1 MCNGPAA
8 LMPGGA
14 RLRAAKVRR
23 PALLAS
29 AAFLALVACGPA
41 RAADPTPT
49 AATPNAAT
57 PSPATPA
64 VGYDPQDTVVQQV
77 IVTGSRNLTGVLE
90 KRDSDVAFGLDKP
103 LVDTPR
109 SVTAISD
116 QLLDRYDIKT
126 VYDFT
131 AVAAGTYTGSYFGV
145 PGSLNIRGTIADT
158 YFMGFQQI
166 TNIATYPTPVDAS
179 SNVDLVRGPPSP
191 AYGAG
196 QIGGYLNFVPK
207 SALGNDAKYL
217 SQPTGAMS
225 LTYGSYNQR
234 EATLE
239 GGAPFTLAGRPAGV
253 YAFLEG
259 IDSDSYYIGQHPKS
273 LTAQLTF
280 NTDLGAN
287 WSLSASAQYINS
299 TGDLKDL
306 GWNRVTQNLIDNG
319 QYVSGT
325 ALTPIVQPGQS
336 FITFADFAAANARAA
351 GGIQQYVLPA
361 FGVFATPNQYTEL
374 NPATV
379 RLVTLSPR
387 QTAISPDDINN
398 ADTPLFYVGL
408 SRALGESG
416 TLKLESFTQ
425 YLDALNYQSVGF
437 ATRFRTTVNEER
449 ITYEDK
455 RDFGEALTLR
465 SMIGASYRFT
475 DAHSDAYLNSG
486 VNVQDRWDLS
496 QPQTPDEIFN
506 AVFAL
511 PNHDGYQWD
520 NATMSRQQDLGFF
533 LLEDL
538 LLFQHLDITG
548 GVRDDNYRLTSID
561 TGPYADA
568 SGAPYTINATTGL
581 PNAYWL
587 STHSSPVSYNISGS
601 IPNQYLVPYITY
613 ARSYSLNVDQGD
625 AIIPALIY
633 DNSAIGASTLAEVG
647 AKTSQ
652 LGGRLYVAFD
662 FYRQENQYLG
672 AHSSGIESQV
682 GEGFEAELRY
692 LVNQFLG
699 ITGTVTDQ
707 HVRQLG
713 SGDGS
718 GPFLVLTPAEAGITG
733 VQGYG
738 GMFETNAKFLGLG
751 NGYDLHTTPRL
762 SASLFATFDYH
773 RAWGLTGGFT
783 YNSWTGGSI
792 PGSIRLPAYTLV
804 KVGAYLMI
812 KGIRADLYV
821 DNLFDQRYFI
831 AEYDVDTNASV
842 LPGVGREVHFKLS
855 KRF

>member
-1 MCNGPAA
+1 
-8 LMPGGA
+8 
-14 RLRAAKVRR
+14 
-23 PALLAS
+23 
-29 AAFLALVACGPA
+29 
-41 RAADPTPT
+41 
-49 AATPNAAT
+49 
-57 PSPATPA
+57 
-64 VGYDPQDTVVQQV
+64 V
-77 IVTGSRNLTGVLE
+77 IVTGARNLTGVLE
-90 KRDSDVAFGLDKP
+90 KRDSQTAFGFDKP

-109 SVTAISD
+109 SVTVISD
-116 QLLDRYDIKT
+116 QLLDRYNIKT

-179 SNVDLVRGPPSP
+179 SSVDLVRGPPSP
-191 AYGAG
+191 AYSAG
-196 QIGGYLNFVPK
+196 QIGGYLNFLPK
-207 SALGNDAKYL
+207 SALGNDEEYL
-217 SQPTGAMS
+217 SRPTGAIS

-234 EATLE
+234 EGTLE
-239 GGAPFTLAGRPAGV
+239 GGAPFTLAGRQAGIYV
-253 YAFLEG
+253 FLEG
-259 IDSDSYYIGQHPKS
+259 VDSDSYYIGQHPKS
-273 LTAQLTF
+273 LTAQVTF
-280 NTDLGAN
+280 NADLGAG
-287 WSLSASAQYINS
+287 WSLSASAQYIDS
-299 TGDLKDL
+299 TGYLKDL
-306 GWNRVTQNLIDNG
+306 GWNRVTQNLINND

-325 ALTPIVQPGQS
+325 ALTPIVQRGQS
-336 FITFADFAAANARAA
+336 FITFADFAAANAKAA

-361 FGVFATPNQYTEL
+361 FGIFATPNQYTTL

-379 RLVTLSPR
+379 RLVALSPR
-387 QTAISPDDINN
+387 QTALSAEDIND
-398 ADTPLFYVGL
+398 AETPLFYVGL
-408 SRALGESG
+408 SHTFGQTG

-437 ATRFRTTVNEER
+437 ATRFQTTVNEER
-449 ITYEDK
+449 ITYDDRRE
-455 RDFGEALTLR
+455 FGSALTLR
-465 SMIGASYRFT
+465 SVVGASYRFT
-475 DAHSDAYLNSG
+475 NAQSDAYLNSG

-496 QPQTPDEIFN
+496 QPQTPDQIFN
-506 AVFAL
+506 AVFGM
-511 PNHDGYQWD
+511 PNFGGYQWD
-520 NATMSRQQDLGFF
+520 DSITSRQQDLGFF

-538 LLFQHLDITG
+538 LLFKHLDITG
-548 GVRDDNYRLTSID
+548 GVRDDNYWLTSID
-561 TGPYADA
+561 TGPDADLD
-568 SGAPYTINATTGL
+568 GAPYTTNAKTGL
-581 PNAYWL
+581 PNANWL
-587 STHSSPVSYNISGS
+587 STHASPVSYNISAS
-601 IPNQYLVPYITY
+601 LPNPYAVPYVTY
-613 ARSYSLNVDQGD
+613 AKSYSLNVDQGD
-625 AIIPALIY
+625 AILPGLIN
-633 DNSAIGASTLAEVG
+633 DNSAIGSSTLEEVG

-652 LGGRLYVAFD
+652 LGGRLYGAFD

-672 AHSSGIESQV
+672 AHSSGIDSQV

-699 ITGTVTDQ
+699 VTGTLTDQ

-713 SGDGS
+713 SGDGI

-733 VQGYG
+733 VEGYG

-773 RAWGLTGGFT
+773 RAWGFTGGFT

-804 KVGAYLMI
+804 KVGAYLMM
-812 KGIRADLYV
+812 KGVRADLYV

-842 LPGVGREVHFKLS
+842 LPGVGREIHFKLS

>member
-1 MCNGPAA
+1 MTAEPAWSAGPA
-8 LMPGGA
+8 
-14 RLRAAKVRR
+14 
-23 PALLAS
+23 PAS
-29 AAFLALVACGPA
+29 VNSVE
-41 RAADPTPT
+41 
-49 AATPNAAT
+49 ATPPTVAG
-57 PSPATPA
+57 S
-64 VGYDPQDTVVQQV
+64 QDVVVQQV
-77 IVTGSRNLTGVLE
+77 VVTGARNLTGVLE
-90 KRDSDVAFGLDKP
+90 KRNSDAAFGVNKP

-109 SVTAISD
+109 SVTVIND
-116 QLLDRYDIKT
+116 QLLDRYNIKT

-131 AVAAGTYTGSYFGV
+131 AVAAGTSTGSYFGI
-145 PGSLNIRGTIADT
+145 PGSLNVRGTIADT

-179 SNVDLVRGPPSP
+179 SSVDLVRGPPSP

-196 QIGGYLNFVPK
+196 QIGGYLNFIPK
-207 SALGNDAKYL
+207 SALENDARYL
-217 SQPTGAMS
+217 NQPTGAMS

-234 EATLE
+234 EGTVE
-239 GGAPFTLAGRPAGV
+239 GGAPFTLAGRQAGIYV
-253 YAFLEG
+253 FLEG
-259 IDSDSYYIGQHPKS
+259 TDSDSYYIGQHPKG
-273 LTAQLTF
+273 LTAQVTL
-280 NTDLGAN
+280 NVDLGPS
-287 WSLSASAQYINS
+287 WDLSASAQYIDS
-299 TGDLKDL
+299 TGYLKDL
-306 GWNRVTQNLIDNG
+306 GWNRVTQNLINND
-319 QYVSGT
+319 QYISGS
-325 ALTPIVQPGQS
+325 ALMPIVQPGQQ
-336 FITFADFAAANARAA
+336 FITIADYQAANAKAP

-361 FGVFATPNQYTEL
+361 LGVLATPNQYTEL

-379 RLVTLSPR
+379 RLVKLSPR

-398 ADTPLFYVGL
+398 ANTPLLYLGL
-408 SRALGESG
+408 SHVFGTSG

-449 ITYEDK
+449 ITYDDK
-455 RDFGEALTLR
+455 RDFGAALKME
-465 SMIGASYRFT
+465 SVIGASYRFT

-486 VNVQDRWDLS
+486 VGSQDRWDLS
-496 QPQTPDEIFN
+496 QPQTSDEIFN
-506 AVFAL
+506 AVFGM

-520 NATMSRQQDLGFF
+520 NATVSRQQDLGLF

-548 GVRDDNYRLTSID
+548 GVRDDNYWLDSID
-561 TGPYADA
+561 TGPFADV
-568 SGAPYTINATTGL
+568 SGAPYTINANTGR

-587 STHSSPVSYNISGS
+587 TSHSNPISYNISAS
-601 IPNQYLVPYITY
+601 FPNPYLVPYITY
-613 ARSYSLNVDQGD
+613 AKSYSLNVDQGD
-625 AIIPALIY
+625 AIIPALIFN
-633 DNSAIGASTLAEVG
+633 NSAIGSSTLAEVG

-652 LGGRLYVAFD
+652 FGGRLYGAFD

-713 SGDGS
+713 AGGGS

-733 VQGYG
+733 IQGYAG
-738 GMFETNAKFLGLG
+738 EFETNAKFLGLG
-751 NGYDLHTTPRL
+751 NGYNLHTTPRL

-773 RAWGLTGGFT
+773 RSWGLTGGFT

-804 KVGAYLMI
+804 KAGAYLMI

-821 DNLFDQRYFI
+821 DNLFDKRYFI
-831 AEYDVDTNASV
+831 AEYDVDSNASV
-842 LPGVGREVHFKLS
+842 LPGIGREVHFKLS
-855 KRF
+855 KHF